1 MLYNDVETLDPFTL
15 CVVIQMK
22 ASQKITIIV
31 ERQGKSRFEGFLLSF
46 FLFFHSDSLSKSRNL
61 ISRPCKTIVSLTA
74 G

>member
-46 FLFFHSDSLSKSRNL
+46 FLFFS
-61 ISRPCKTIVSLTA
+61 
-74 G
+74 

>member
-31 ERQGKSRFEGFLLSF
+31 ERQGKSRFEDFLFSF
-46 FLFFHSDSLSKSRNL
+46 FFFHSGSLSKSRNL

-74 G
+74 R